1 MLDAGVATVD
11 VDPTPCPNSLAA
23 LFDGVIGKIGGA
35 LDFRICV
42 FAPVIGNG
50 ADDENCGMC
59 AFALDI
65 SHGLLVMKGSR
76 ITYLRAKWHDT
87 ICLCLRNRHS
97 VYV

>member
-1 MLDAGVATVD
+1 MLVASAATVGA
-11 VDPTPCPNSLAA
+11 DPTSCPISLAA
-23 LFDGVIGKIGGA
+23 PFDGVIGKIDGA

-65 SHGLLVMKGSR
+65 SHGLLVMKDLASL
-76 ITYLRAKWHDT
+76 T
-87 ICLCLRNRHS
+87 
-97 VYV
+97 

>member
-11 VDPTPCPNSLAA
+11 VDPSPCPISLVAP
-23 LFDGVIGKIGGA
+23 FDGVIGKIDGA
-35 LDFRICV
+35 LDFKICV

-65 SHGLLVMKGSR
+65 SHGLLMMKDLASL
-76 ITYLRAKWHDT
+76 T
-87 ICLCLRNRHS
+87 
-97 VYV
+97 